1 MTGLER
7 GSRYEFRVFV
17 SNIAGRKREPASKE
31 FNVISGDDDEGPGSG
46 NGCSYYFVP
55 LLLLPALGMEDSRGG
70 WTLRDR
76 GHTGFPASRVPS
88 LGVPLVLGFLHL
100 FPMSPFLSSLF
111 CPLYNLLLFRS

>member
-31 FNVISGDDDEGPGSG
+31 FNVISGDDDEEPGPG

-55 LLLLPALGMEDSRGG
+55 LLLLPALRMEDSRGG
-70 WTLRDR
+70 MDVK
-76 GHTGFPASRVPS
+76 G
-88 LGVPLVLGFLHL
+88 
-100 FPMSPFLSSLF
+100 
-111 CPLYNLLLFRS
+111 

>member
-31 FNVISGDDDEGPGSG
+31 FNVISGDDDEGPGPG

-55 LLLLPALGMEDSRGG
+55 LLLLLPRNGRLEGGMDVKG
-70 WTLRDR
+70 
-76 GHTGFPASRVPS
+76 
-88 LGVPLVLGFLHL
+88 
-100 FPMSPFLSSLF
+100 
-111 CPLYNLLLFRS
+111 